1 MFLERLRLDGEAAL
15 VTGGSRGLSL
25 EAALALQ
32 EAGARVAVLARRTR
46 YLEEA
51 KEALGEDALYLE
63 GDVRDEAR
71 LEEVV
76 AAVEATLG
84 PLTTRPGSAGAPPAW
99 RCRQRRCGRCWR

>member
-1 MFLERLRLDGEAAL
+1 MFLERFRLDGKAAL
-15 VTGGSRGLSL
+15 VTGGSRGLGL

-32 EAGARVAVLARRTR
+32 EAGARVAVLARRAR

-76 AAVEATLG
+76 EAVEATLG
-84 PLTTRPGSAGAPPAW
+84 PLTILLDLRGAEDP
-99 RCRQRRCGRCWR
+99 R